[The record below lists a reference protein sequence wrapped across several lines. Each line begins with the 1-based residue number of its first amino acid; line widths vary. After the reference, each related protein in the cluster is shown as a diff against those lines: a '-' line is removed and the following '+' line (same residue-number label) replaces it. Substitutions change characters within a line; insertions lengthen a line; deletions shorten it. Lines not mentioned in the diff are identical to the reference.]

1 MHSVYRKSIDLEI
14 RGSTPFFSSSKFMV
28 TGNVAVEEAVPKAVV
43 KAFVIFAM
51 NANGS
56 FRVQMLYTIGS
67 TTNP

>member
-1 MHSVYRKSIDLEI
+1 MYKKYRKPIDLEI

-51 NANGS
+51 NVNGS

>member
-1 MHSVYRKSIDLEI
+1 MCRNSIDLEI

-51 NANGS
+51 NVNGS
-56 FRVQMLYTIGS
+56 FRVQTLYTIGS